1 MSPADLFVIVATL
14 LAWTTLIPQIRSII
28 RTGDIEG
35 VSITWPFIGLVS
47 NTAWTV
53 YLASQSLWAATPST
67 AGMALFYIV
76 VIRVLANRHAPLR
89 RAFIRGS
96 LWASVLAVVGL
107 FFGWGAFGLLLGW
120 SYSVQMAPPVAAA
133 YRSASPTGVSIGS
146 WTLIT
151 IESLLWGVYGWLQ
164 DDLPIQVFALTGIVA
179 GFSILARAITT
190 RRRADQ
196 EPVPPIASS
205 DARL

>member
-1 MSPADLFVIVATL
+1 MIVATL

-35 VSITWPFIGLVS
+35 VSVTWPFIGLVS
-47 NTAWTV
+47 NAAWTM
-53 YLASQSLWAATPST
+53 YLASQALWAATPST
-67 AGMALFYIV
+67 AGMVVFYVV
-76 VIRVLANRHAPLR
+76 VIKVLADRHAPLR
-89 RAFIRGS
+89 RAFIRGA
-96 LWASVLAVVGL
+96 LWATVLGAVGGA
-107 FFGWGAFGLLLGW
+107 FGWGAFGLVLGW
-120 SYSVQMAPPVAAA
+120 SYAVQMAPPLVAA

-151 IESLLWGVYGWLQ
+151 IESLLWGAYGWLL

-179 GFSILARAITT
+179 GFSILWRAWTT
-190 RRRADQ
+190 RHRSDQ

-205 DARL
+205 DVRL

>member
-1 MSPADLFVIVATL
+1 MRPADIFVIVATL

-35 VSITWPFIGLVS
+35 VSVTWPFIGLVS
-47 NTAWTV
+47 NAAWTV
-53 YLASQSLWAATPST
+53 YLASQALWAATPST
-67 AGMALFYIV
+67 AGMVVFYVV
-76 VIRVLANRHAPLR
+76 VIKVLADRHAPLR
-89 RAFIRGS
+89 RALVRGS
-96 LWASVLAVVGL
+96 VWALTLVTVGAL
-107 FFGWGAFGLLLGW
+107 FGWGAFGLMLGW
-120 SYSVQMAPPVAAA
+120 SYAVQMAPPLAAA

-151 IESLLWGVYGWLQ
+151 TESFLWGVYGWLL

-179 GFSILARAITT
+179 GSSILGRAWAT
-190 RRRADQ
+190 RRRSAH
-196 EPVPPIASS
+196 EPVPPITSS

>member
-1 MSPADLFVIVATL
+1 LRPADVFVIVATL

-47 NTAWTV
+47 NTAWTM
-53 YLASQSLWAATPST
+53 YLASQALWAATPST
-67 AGMALFYIV
+67 AGMALFYV
-76 VIRVLANRHAPLR
+76 FVIKVLADRHAPLR

-96 LWASVLAVVGL
+96 LWASTLAIVGAL
-107 FFGWGAFGLLLGW
+107 FGWDAFGLVLGW
-120 SYSVQMAPPVAAA
+120 SYAIQMAPPLVAA

-146 WTLIT
+146 WALIT
-151 IESLLWGVYGWLQ
+151 VESLLWGVYGWLL

-179 GFSILARAITT
+179 GTSILARAWTT

-196 EPVPPIASS
+196 ADLPPIASS

>member
-1 MSPADLFVIVATL
+1 LRPADVFVIVATL

-47 NTAWTV
+47 NTAWTM
-53 YLASQSLWAATPST
+53 YLASQALWAATPST
-67 AGMALFYIV
+67 AGMAVFYV
-76 VIRVLANRHAPLR
+76 FVIKVLADRHAPLR

-96 LWASVLAVVGL
+96 LWASMLALVGTL
-107 FFGWGAFGLLLGW
+107 FGWDAFGLVLGW
-120 SYSVQMAPPVAAA
+120 SYAVQMAPPLVAA

-146 WTLIT
+146 WALIT
-151 IESLLWGVYGWLQ
+151 IESLLWGVYGWLL
-164 DDLPIQVFALTGIVA
+164 DDLPIQVFALTGLVA
-179 GFSILARAITT
+179 GTSILARAWTA
-190 RRRADQ
+190 RRREDQ
-196 EPVPPIASS
+196 PELPPIASP